1 MQFFEKYINSK
12 FYAYTEYLFKIIWLS
27 VLMFLTMI
35 LGLFVVGFPLA
46 ISAGVFT
53 IAALK
58 ENKDLSVGS
67 YYFQILKNIF
77 KKPFK
82 IWFFFLPLLMVLT
95 FNLVFF
101 QKGFEDFSWFYFISY
116 MLTFLVFLITIIAL
130 FHALVIT
137 VIYDEK
143 VITLVKYSYL
153 LSVAFIVRGIIFILI
168 AMGIVFLAIWIPILG
183 FDLGG
188 FSFIIVVYYVLIG
201 GYVRV
206 PALNEDFK
214 EKLEELN
221 LFYRRGE

>member
-1 MQFFEKYINSK
+1 MQLFEKYINSK

-130 FHALVIT
+130 FH
-137 VIYDEK
+137 
-143 VITLVKYSYL
+143 
-153 LSVAFIVRGIIFILI
+153 
-168 AMGIVFLAIWIPILG
+168 
-183 FDLGG
+183 
-188 FSFIIVVYYVLIG
+188 
-201 GYVRV
+201 
-206 PALNEDFK
+206 
-214 EKLEELN
+214 
-221 LFYRRGE
+221 